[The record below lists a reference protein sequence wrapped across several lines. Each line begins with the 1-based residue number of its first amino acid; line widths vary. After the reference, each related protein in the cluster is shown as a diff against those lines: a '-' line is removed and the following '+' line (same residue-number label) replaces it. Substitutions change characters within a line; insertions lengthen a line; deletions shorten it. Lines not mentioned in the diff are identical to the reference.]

1 MKAYLSQTGAYFVVN
16 FSWPSVAHVPSG
28 ALDQKCGAD
37 YRDEFRISTCQLAQ
51 VDVHAPVIAEANRRD
66 RALSLHVHRRAQECN
81 PIQ

>member
-16 FSWPSVAHVPSG
+16 ISWPPVHSR

-51 VDVHAPVIAEANRRD
+51 VDVLAPAIAEANRRD
-66 RALSLHVHRRAQECN
+66 RAISLHVHHRAQ
-81 PIQ
+81 